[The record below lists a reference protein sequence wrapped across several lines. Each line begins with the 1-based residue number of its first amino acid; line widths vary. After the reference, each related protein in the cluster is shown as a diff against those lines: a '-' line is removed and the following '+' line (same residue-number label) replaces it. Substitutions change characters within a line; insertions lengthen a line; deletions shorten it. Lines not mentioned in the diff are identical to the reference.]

1 MSHIRVQNRTYL
13 VKKPKCIVRESWE
26 MTTMYIIHLF
36 YIIHDQVNKIE
47 LLVDPLFQ
55 YTFGY
60 EFYLHLYKTIRGN
73 IKPRKFENF
82 LPC

>member
-1 MSHIRVQNRTYL
+1 MSHIRVQNLTFL
-13 VKKPKCIVRESWE
+13 VKKSKYIVREGWE

-55 YTFGY
+55 YW
-60 EFYLHLYKTIRGN
+60 LYTRDGFQ
-73 IKPRKFENF
+73 RRF
-82 LPC
+82 

>member
-1 MSHIRVQNRTYL
+1 MSHIRVQNPTFL
-13 VKKPKCIVRESWE
+13 VKKPKCIVRENWE

-55 YTFGY
+55 YW
-60 EFYLHLYKTIRGN
+60 LYIRDGFQRLRTD
-73 IKPRKFENF
+73 ISIG
-82 LPC
+82 LP